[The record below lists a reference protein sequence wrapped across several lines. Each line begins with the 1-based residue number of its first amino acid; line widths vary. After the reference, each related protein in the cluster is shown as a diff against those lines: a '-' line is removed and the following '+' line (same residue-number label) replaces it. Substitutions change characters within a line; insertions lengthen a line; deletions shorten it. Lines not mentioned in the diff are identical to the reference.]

1 MSFRTSAS
9 DEAFRAEL
17 RDWLAGA
24 VADQGPPPAG
34 RDWAAR
40 RAYDAAWQRRLFDAG
55 YAGMGW
61 PKEFGGRD
69 APLGEQLIFLEEHA
83 RAGAPPPGTM
93 FVGTR
98 HAGPTLIAEGGGEQ
112 RGFHLPR
119 ILRGEDVWCQGFSEP
134 EAGSDLASLRTRAVR
149 DGLDYVV
156 TGHKI
161 WSTRAQVAD
170 FCELLV
176 RTGPRAPKHAGIS
189 WLILDMRSPG
199 VAVRPLRTIDG
210 DDHFCEVH
218 LDEVRVPVV
227 NRVGMENDGWR
238 VANVTLRFERGT
250 AFASHIVELRET
262 LRALAGLAR
271 ARRAGSGVAWDDA
284 GLRREVGVM
293 AAEVTALWR
302 MTQLSIAE
310 SARTGAPSA
319 YGSAVKLRYS
329 ELAQSIS
336 DLFVRVAGRPA
347 IGGEIVAGADTGQ
360 IVHDYLWSLHTTIA
374 AGTSQIQRNVIAE
387 RVLGLP
393 KGA

>member
-1 MSFRTSAS
+1 MTFLAS
-9 DEAFRAEL
+9 EVDEAFRDEL
-17 RDWLAGA
+17 RGWLAEALDEQGA
-24 VADQGPPPAG
+24 PPSAH
-34 RDWAAR
+34 DWAAR
-40 RAYDAAWQRRLFDAG
+40 RAYDASWQRRLFDAG

-61 PKEFGGRD
+61 PAEFGGQG
-69 APLGEQLIFLEEHA
+69 ASLGEQLVYLEEYA

-98 HAGPTLIAEGGGEQ
+98 HAGPTLIAEGSGEQ
-112 RGFHLPR
+112 RSFHLPR

-149 DGLDYVV
+149 DGDDFVV

-176 RTGPRAPKHAGIS
+176 RTDPKASKHAGIS

-199 VAVRPLRTIDG
+199 VEVRPLRTIDD
-210 DDHFCEVH
+210 DDHFCEIH
-218 LDEVRVPVV
+218 LDEVRVPAA
-227 NRVGMENDGWR
+227 NLVGAENDGWR
-238 VANVTLRFERGT
+238 VTNVTLRFERGT
-250 AFASHIVELRET
+250 AFASHIVEMRQT
-262 LRALAGLAR
+262 LRSLVRLAR
-271 ARRAGSGVAWDDA
+271 VRRAGSGTAWDDT
-284 GLRREVGVM
+284 GLRRDVGVM
-293 AAEVTALWR
+293 SAEVTALWR
-302 MTQLSIAE
+302 MTHLSIAE
-310 SARTGAPSA
+310 SARTGVPSA

-347 IGGEIVAGADTGQ
+347 IGGETVGGFDTGR

-393 KGA
+393 KGN